1 MTKVDLKVLVQGYY
15 LENGLMRSV
24 AYNQDDTQPTN
35 EVETVTVK
43 LHDSTGVVETST
55 GMLHTNGTLSVEFSS
70 QGDYF
75 MSVRGKNSLQLFAP
89 NEFTFNGVDVDY
101 DFTTQADNQVEV
113 ESGVF
118 ALYSGDINGDGV
130 IDAADEALLSDAITA
145 SLYGVQVTDLNGD
158 GNVDNVDTD
167 CFFANL
173 GKTIIG
179 TRPTDR

>member
-1 MTKVDLKVLVQGYY
+1 MTKVNLKVLVQGYY

-55 GMLHTNGTLSVEFSS
+55 GVLYTDGTVSVEFSS

-75 MSVRGKNSLQLFAP
+75 MSVCGLNSLELFAP
-89 NEFTFNGVDVDY
+89 AEFTFNGADVDY
-101 DFTTQADNQVEV
+101 DFTTQADNQIEV

-130 IDAADEALLSDAITA
+130 IDATDEALLSDAITA

-158 GNVDNVDTD
+158 GVVDNVDMD
-167 CFFANL
+167 SLLANL
-173 GKTIIG
+173 GKLVVS
-179 TRPTDR
+179 PV